1 MTQTVGSDLPL
12 AEKVRQALTAHDL
25 DAFGSLLSDDVTWG
39 DVGHPR
45 GCRNRSDVLA
55 TFGQLLNKGV
65 DGRITELKTGTAG
78 ILCGLTVEWPEGDPR
93 ASDSS
98 SLFHVYMVRDG
109 QIYQI
114 RRFDD
119 REFAAET
126 AGLTA

>member
-25 DAFGSLLSDDVTWG
+25 DAFGALLSDDVTWG

-65 DGRITELKTGTAG
+65 DGRITELKTGTTG
-78 ILCGLTVEWPEGDPR
+78 ILCGLGVAWPEGDPR
-93 ASDSS
+93 ETET
-98 SLFHVYMVRDG
+98 SLFHDR
-109 QIYQI
+109 IYQI
-114 RRFDD
+114 RRYDE
-119 REFAAET
+119 RESAAEA
-126 AGLTA
+126 AGVDPSSQR

>member
-1 MTQTVGSDLPL
+1 
-12 AEKVRQALTAHDL
+12 
-25 DAFGSLLSDDVTWG
+25 VTWG

-55 TFGQLLNKGV
+55 TFGQLLNTGV

-93 ASDSS
+93 AADSS
-98 SLFHVYMVRDG
+98 SLFQVYMVWDG

-119 REFAAET
+119 REFAAEA